1 MYRGGLEE
9 WIKVKVL
16 YVDLIWLAERIRW
29 LKGTIGDRG
38 KQWDFNYSRE
48 IHSVFYQNFI
58 FKNPEHA
65 IMFKLKFGGL

>member
-1 MYRGGLEE
+1 MDGLEK

-29 LKGTIGDRG
+29 LKVTFGDRG
-38 KQWDFNYSRE
+38 GVWDFLYSRE

-58 FKNPEHA
+58 FKNAQDA
-65 IMFKLKFGGL
+65 IMFKLKYGGL